1 MKIGNVMKLS
11 RLALVVM
18 CMFMFGLC
26 AYASNAEAST
36 EADAEAVASAS
47 TPVHAKVVH
56 DAVSIALE
64 TSTSAKYLAIAII
77 MACGSFAAAFAVG
90 KIGAAT
96 MGAAAEKPELLGKAI
111 AFVGLGEGIALFGFL
126 ISLFLLNQ

>member
-1 MKIGNVMKLS
+1 MKIGNVLKLS

-26 AYASNAEAST
+26 AYASSTAE
-36 EADAEAVASAS
+36 AEAVATAS
-47 TPVHAKVVH
+47 TPPAAKVVH
-56 DAVSIALE
+56 DAVPTALE

-77 MACGSFAAAFAVG
+77 MGCGSLAAALAVG